1 MSLMTLVHSVFICIA
16 LHQFLKILAIWLI
29 TGSWHNLRRILPCV
43 ANDEQSSMSDH
54 ESSLNWGDEF
64 SFLIFDYSLVSDDET
79 LVQLFLACV
88 MVRHQSTRKGDEE
101 QEVDPSRWV
110 YFPWRVMEAIKPRFG
125 VYRASFTS
133 LSFRIGGTKVLGV
146 EVQNEG
152 GFSID
157 LNSESAPANPVPIP
171 GVGHHFEQGKW
182 LTHPPHDADLPS
194 PQDSTMLAY
203 LREEFDKGSAVTGE
217 PFNVRYEL
225 GMFHRDLYQQLT
237 MYHYRRLRSV
247 GPITRQ
253 VVAARANSL
262 WANNPSLR
270 RFEQQHE
277 TVPWGVPVPFLTFQ
291 FLNFLPAPIGP
302 GPGLERSWVSQFQI
316 VCSPV
321 ARIAYVRIKPGRDTM
336 NGMTVEEAEW
346 MIGGMRLL
354 HVEMLRIW
362 GLCRRQPM
370 FWSGEDLAAFAQDV
384 FDGAAVKGRVHLDA
398 ISSAKEHWRFIREV
412 EGV

>member
-1 MSLMTLVHSVFICIA
+1 MGLMTLVHVVFLCIA
-16 LHQFLKILAIWLI
+16 LHQLLKIIAIWLI
-29 TGSWHNLRRILPCV
+29 TGSWHNLWRIIPRV
-43 ANDEQSSMSDH
+43 ADDEESNMSDH

-64 SFLIFDYSLVSDDET
+64 SFLIFDYSLLSDEEA

-88 MVRHQSTRKGDEE
+88 MIRHQSIRNGDEE
-101 QEVDPSRWV
+101 QDVDPSHWV
-110 YFPWRVMEAIKPRFG
+110 YFPWRVMEAIRPRSG
-125 VYRASFTS
+125 MYWAS
-133 LSFRIGGTKVLGV
+133 LSFRPGSTHALGA
-146 EVQNEG
+146 EIQSED
-152 GFSID
+152 GFSINV
-157 LNSESAPANPVPIP
+157 NSESVHANSMPIP
-171 GVGHHFEQGKW
+171 GVDQHIEQGKW
-182 LTHPPHDADLPS
+182 LTQPPHDIALPS
-194 PQDSTMLAY
+194 PRDDSMLAY
-203 LREEFDKGSAVTGE
+203 LRAEFDKGSAVTGK
-217 PFNVRYEL
+217 PFNIRYEL

-237 MYHYRRLRSV
+237 MYRYRRLRSI

-262 WANNPSLR
+262 WASNPSLR
-270 RFEQQHE
+270 RFEEQHE

-291 FLNFLPAPIGP
+291 FLNFLPAPIDP

-321 ARIAYVRIKPGRDTM
+321 ARIAYVRIKPGRAYSV

-370 FWSGEDLAAFAQDV
+370 FWSGEDLAAFARDV

-398 ISSAKEHWRFIREV
+398 ISSAREHWRFIREM

>member
-1 MSLMTLVHSVFICIA
+1 
-16 LHQFLKILAIWLI
+16 
-29 TGSWHNLRRILPCV
+29 
-43 ANDEQSSMSDH
+43 MSDH

-64 SFLIFDYSLVSDDET
+64 SFLIFDYSLLSEDET

-88 MVRHQSTRKGDEE
+88 MIRHQSLRRGDEE
-101 QEVDPSRWV
+101 QDFDPSHWV
-110 YFPWRVMEAIKPRFG
+110 YFPWRVMEAIKPHFG
-125 VYRASFTS
+125 VTNVF
-133 LSFRIGGTKVLGV
+133 GT
-146 EVQNEG
+146 EVQNED
-152 GFSID
+152 GFPID

-171 GVGHHFEQGKW
+171 GVGHHIEQGKW
-182 LTHPPHDADLPS
+182 LTQPPQDAALPS
-194 PQDSTMLAY
+194 PRDDSMLAY
-203 LREEFDKGSAVTGE
+203 LRTEFDKGSAVTGE
-217 PFNVRYEL
+217 PFNIRYEL

-237 MYHYRRLRSV
+237 MYHYRRLRSI
-247 GPITRQ
+247 GPITGQ

-262 WANNPSLR
+262 WASNPSLR
-270 RFEQQHE
+270 RFEEQHE

-291 FLNFLPAPIGP
+291 FLNFLPGPIDS
-302 GPGLERSWVSQFQI
+302 GPGLERSWVSRFQI

-321 ARIAYVRIKPGRDTM
+321 ARIAYVRIKPDRGYTV

-398 ISSAKEHWRFIREV
+398 ISSAREHWRFIREV

>member
-1 MSLMTLVHSVFICIA
+1 
-16 LHQFLKILAIWLI
+16 
-29 TGSWHNLRRILPCV
+29 
-43 ANDEQSSMSDH
+43 MSDH

-64 SFLIFDYSLVSDDET
+64 SFLIFDYSLLSDEEA

-88 MVRHQSTRKGDEE
+88 MIRHQSIRNVDEE
-101 QEVDPSRWV
+101 QDVDPSHWV
-110 YFPWRVMEAIKPRFG
+110 YFPWRVMEAIRPRFG
-125 VYRASFTS
+125 MYWAS
-133 LSFRIGGTKVLGV
+133 LSFRPDITHALGV
-146 EVQNEG
+146 EIQSED
-152 GFSID
+152 GFSINV
-157 LNSESAPANPVPIP
+157 NSESVHANSMPIP
-171 GVGHHFEQGKW
+171 GVDQHIEQSKW
-182 LTHPPHDADLPS
+182 LTQPPHDIALPS
-194 PQDSTMLAY
+194 PRDDSMLAC
-203 LREEFDKGSAVTGE
+203 LRAEFDKGSAVTGQ
-217 PFNVRYEL
+217 PFNIRYEL

-237 MYHYRRLRSV
+237 MYRYRRLRSI

-262 WANNPSLR
+262 WASNPSLR
-270 RFEQQHE
+270 RFEEQHE

-291 FLNFLPAPIGP
+291 FLNFLPAPIDP

-321 ARIAYVRIKPGRDTM
+321 ARIAYVRIKPGRAYSV

-362 GLCRRQPM
+362 GPCRRQPM
-370 FWSGEDLAAFAQDV
+370 FWSGEDLAAFARDV

-398 ISSAKEHWRFIREV
+398 ISSAREHWRFIREM